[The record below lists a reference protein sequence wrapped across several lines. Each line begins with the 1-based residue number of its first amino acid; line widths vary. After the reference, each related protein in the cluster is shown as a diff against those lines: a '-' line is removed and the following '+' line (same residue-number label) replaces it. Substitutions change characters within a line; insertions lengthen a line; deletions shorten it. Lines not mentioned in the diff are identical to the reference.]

1 MEYEIMVQN
10 YLAETVYNEWK
21 ISNLQELNSDS
32 IDANDAYE
40 LKEVTTAGR
49 IADDFDDM
57 NSYLLSQEEALSL
70 ALDEQPQQQ
79 QQQQQQQPLEQP
91 PKIPYSVFEMDT
103 YFVIVLRAHVVT
115 DRVDMIIEPDHLQ
128 IIIKGLM
135 QPIRN
140 NYGKVVQAEWPDNFE
155 VKLNFPSAIKTDVND
170 VIVKMEGDTS
180 ILTINKAQKILKLKV
195 VDNK

>member
-1 MEYEIMVQN
+1 
-10 YLAETVYNEWK
+10 
-21 ISNLQELNSDS
+21 
-32 IDANDAYE
+32 
-40 LKEVTTAGR
+40 
-49 IADDFDDM
+49 
-57 NSYLLSQEEALSL
+57 
-70 ALDEQPQQQ
+70 
-79 QQQQQQQPLEQP
+79 
-91 PKIPYSVFEMDT
+91 
-103 YFVIVLRAHVVT
+103 T
-115 DRVDMIIEPDHLQ
+115 DRPDHLQ
-128 IIIKGLM
+128 VIIKRLM

>member
-1 MEYEIMVQN
+1 MKVK
-10 YLAETVYNEWK
+10 ARDV
-21 ISNLQELNSDS
+21 NLTKP
-32 IDANDAYE
+32 AR
-40 LKEVTTAGR
+40 TTAGR

-57 NSYLLSQEEALSL
+57 NSYLLSQEEAMSL
-70 ALDEQPQQQ
+70 ASDEQPQQQ
-79 QQQQQQQPLEQP
+79 QQQQQQQPLEQL

-103 YFVIVLRAHVVT
+103 HFVIVLRAHVVI

-128 IIIKGLM
+128 VIIKGLM

-170 VIVKMEGDTS
+170 VIVKIEGDTS